1 MKGNDPKKPMQWE
14 GEIWEAA
21 MLKVTDVIIDSKLNM
36 SVLGKILQPSF
47 HK

>member
-14 GEIWEAA
+14 GKIWEAA
-21 MLKVTDVIIDSKLNM
+21 MLKITDVTIDSKLNM
-36 SVLGKILQPSF
+36 SVLGKILQLSF

>member
-1 MKGNDPKKPMQWE
+1 MQWE

-21 MLKVTDVIIDSKLNM
+21 MLKITDVTIDGKLNM
-36 SVLGKILQPSF
+36 SVLGEVLQLSF